1 MDLELGACLFYKHQ
15 WELGEYTADGGHQ
28 AGFGV
33 VRGHVGDVLD
43 V

>member
-1 MDLELGACLFYKHQ
+1 MDLELGACLFYK
-15 WELGEYTADGGHQ
+15 LGEYSANGGDQ

-33 VRGHVGDVLD
+33 VEGHVGDVLD